1 MKQAGCRIDSLP
13 ISRFRFFL
21 VLALLL
27 FLSWQPAC
35 SSTTWGPQAPRE
47 NVSMEY
53 SSQEVV
59 HEAD

>member
-1 MKQAGCRIDSLP
+1 MKQTGCRIGSLP
-13 ISRFRFFL
+13 MSRFRFFL

-35 SSTTWGPQAPRE
+35 SSTTLVPQAPRE